1 VKVIGSAAKTSF
13 FYKKKKEIHNNWKII
28 YKFKCSSTEYELDQ
42 YLKSNNSIRN
52 NPIAFFSRS
61 QSSGYGRYGR
71 KWYAPVG
78 GIWMSMAY
86 PINSNNFISEIFSIS
101 IAYKLCEMLSKESI
115 KVTLKWPNDIFYG
128 SKKLIGFLPKVIT
141 RGDQIKFVRVGFG
154 MNLNN
159 QTPSLGISLSQIIN
173 KKNLC
178 ESYWASK
185 ILHVFDEAISLN
197 DKRNIII
204 KGANRYL
211 NKKYLPKDY
220 CDKDWIIEN
229 IDHRGNLVISKNDD
243 QKIINV

>member
-1 VKVIGSAAKTSF
+1 MKINGSAAKTSF

-42 YLKSNNSIRN
+42 YLKSNTLIRN

-128 SKKLIGFLPKVIT
+128 SKKLIGFLPRIIT
-141 RGDQIKFVRVGFG
+141 IGEKIKYVRIGFG

-159 QTPSLGISLSQIIN
+159 KIPLNGISLSKILK

-185 ILHVFDEAISLN
+185 ILHVFNEAIKIN
-197 DKRNIII
+197 NKRDFIIQ
-204 KGANRYL
+204 GANKFL
-211 NKKYLPKDY
+211 NKTYLPKEY
-220 CDKDWIIEN
+220 IENNWIIKN
-229 IDHRGNLVISKNDD
+229 IDSRGGLVISKEKV
-243 QKIINV
+243 QKIINL